1 MPKVPKICEMKKTR
15 FEQER
20 REQEKFYHPTKKE
33 KQKSQKKSKK
43 EKDKLNFYCEK
54 CLSI

>member
-15 FEQER
+15 FEQDR

-33 KQKSQKKSKK
+33 KQKSQKKSKRK
-43 EKDKLNFYCEK
+43 RTAEL
-54 CLSI
+54 LL